1 MFVIQE
7 EINETIDWP
16 VIVEVPVTGGK
27 NRKYEFTGT
36 FNRLNDE
43 QKDALTDT
51 KQSDVSGEWLDGY
64 LDRTMEIMVDWK
76 GVVTPQKEPIGYSRE
91 TLRKAV
97 MAPSGLAVI
106 NAIARAMHQIE
117 AGAKA
122 KN

>member
-1 MFVIQE
+1 MFVVQE

-16 VIVEVPVTGGK
+16 VIVEVPVSGGK

-36 FNRLNDE
+36 FNRLSDE
-43 QKDALTDT
+43 QKEAVMDI
-51 KQSDVSGEWLDGY
+51 KPGGVSGEWVEGY
-64 LDRTMEIMVDWK
+64 LDRTMEILVDWK
-76 GVVTPQKEPIGYSRE
+76 GVVTPQKEPIVYSRE

-97 MAPSGLAVI
+97 MAPSGLALI

-117 AGAKA
+117 AGVKA